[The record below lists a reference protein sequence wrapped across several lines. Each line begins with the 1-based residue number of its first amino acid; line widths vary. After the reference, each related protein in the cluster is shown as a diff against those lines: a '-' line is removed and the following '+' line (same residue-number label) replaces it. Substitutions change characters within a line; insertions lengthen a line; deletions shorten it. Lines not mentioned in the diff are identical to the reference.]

1 MMAVSFTADFPGDA
15 ANDSADEA
23 RLPDAEQVRRRALVR
38 SWRRDRA
45 VARWRLAWRWLHWAV
60 PRLVLPALLLAG
72 LALWEGAL
80 VPPPAASHEAS
91 QPMRAVHGQASSVD
105 TLELRPSLELA
116 APPAE
121 RPEAQ

>member
-1 MMAVSFTADFPGDA
+1 MTAVSFTADFPGNA

-23 RLPDAEQVRRRALVR
+23 RLPDAEQLRRRVLTR
-38 SWRRDRA
+38 SWRRDRT

-60 PRLVLPALLLAG
+60 PRLVLPALILAG
-72 LALWEGAL
+72 LALWESAL
-80 VPPPAASHEAS
+80 VPPHGAPPEAS
-91 QPMRAVHGQASSVD
+91 QPMRAVHGRAGSVD